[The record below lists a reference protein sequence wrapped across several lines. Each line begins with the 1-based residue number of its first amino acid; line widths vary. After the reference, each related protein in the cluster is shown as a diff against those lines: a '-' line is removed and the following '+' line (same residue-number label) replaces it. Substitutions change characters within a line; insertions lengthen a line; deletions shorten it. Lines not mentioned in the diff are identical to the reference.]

1 MSTKKDA
8 ERLLAL
14 LDAQA
19 VTEHHYVRSGGLE
32 VLLWTVFRPPTHPSL
47 PKRLRPLWERLK
59 PSLLKTAATTR
70 ERLRARLE
78 LRIQTEEQKT
88 TDGYTQST
96 LL

>member
-8 ERLLAL
+8 EKLLSL
-14 LDAQA
+14 LDAQV
-19 VTEHHYVRSGGLE
+19 VTEHHFVRTGGLE

-70 ERLRARLE
+70 EKLRARLE
-78 LRIQTEEQKT
+78 RRVRTEEQKI